1 VTRAT
6 PENPR
11 TPATPAA
18 PASPGSPGSPG
29 SPVTKSGL
37 SSALAYALAAFF
49 VLAFFYPIVFGKV
62 FLSPDS
68 VAPAGFSK
76 VAMDALHTRHVYA
89 LWNPYHFLGMPSF
102 GSLAFVPYVYPL
114 DPVFGFLNTV
124 LHFPDLTW
132 LLFHYLLIAVGM
144 IALLRALGA
153 GADAA
158 LLGAVAFALTP
169 NLVAV
174 GAFGHGSQIM
184 TAAWLPLL
192 FLLYDRFARRGSLL
206 ALAGFAFAAA
216 FQLLRGHV
224 QIVFYSWLAL
234 GLYALWLAIAAARA
248 KRGADAARAAGGLA
262 AGLALGFGMS
272 AFLYFPVH
280 EYAKLSIRSAG
291 EGSGAG
297 FEYAT
302 SWSFHPKEML
312 TFVVPSMFGFGGRTY
327 WGTMPFTDYPNYMGI
342 IPLALALYGARRARG
357 AARAYWIGL
366 AAVALMIS
374 FGKHVKPLYEL
385 LYQHVPYF
393 NKFRVPVMIL
403 VLLQFAVAVLAALGL
418 DLALTR
424 GRGESSGA
432 RAPARES
439 ERAAKKAASRGKGD
453 LGAAWMRAAIF
464 AGAGTVGLV
473 VLLQLLSPSILATAS
488 KARPWMNAAAARQ
501 ALDMATVD
509 ALRAGILLTAAF
521 AVIAFE
527 RRGRLTR
534 AAAALLVVG
543 LTAVD
548 LWTVDRKIIDP
559 QLGSRTQYAENF
571 SETPEVTFLRGDT
584 TEFRVL
590 PLEWNDSRL
599 AAYGIASV
607 LGYHPA
613 KPRLYQAFMDTVGLP
628 NLRVVRLLNVKYV
641 LTDGYYPDTTGGVT
655 LRHDGP
661 VKVYEIQGALP
672 RAYVVHRVRPVKDES
687 TALAFLRAA
696 DFFDPRSEAVWTE
709 PPPYPALAQPSVPDS
724 VTRIRYDLNGS
735 EYLVSTAAPGLFVQG
750 DQFDPDWSATIDGKP
765 AQVHRVNYLMRGIL
779 VPPGVHQVRLRYLP
793 EALTAGIK
801 VSAASAA
808 LALLLGI
815 AGVWLEWRA
824 RRAPRRAPP
833 ERPS

>member
-1 VTRAT
+1 VR
-6 PENPR
+6 
-11 TPATPAA
+11 
-18 PASPGSPGSPG
+18 PGRGL
-29 SPVTKSGL
+29 SPV
-37 SSALAYALAAFF
+37 LAYALAALS

-62 FLSPDS
+62 FVSPDS
-68 VAPAGFSK
+68 VAPAGFAK
-76 VAMDALHTRHVYA
+76 IAMDALNTRHVYA

-102 GSLAFVPYVYPL
+102 GSLAFVPFVYPL
-114 DPVFGFLNTV
+114 DPVFGFLNTA

-132 LLFHYLLIAVGM
+132 LLVHYLLIAVGM
-144 IALLRALGA
+144 IALIRALGA

-184 TAAWLPLL
+184 TAAWLPVL

-248 KRGADAARAAGGLA
+248 KRGAEAARAVGGLA

-366 AAVALMIS
+366 AALALMVS

-418 DLALTR
+418 DLALTP
-424 GRGESSGA
+424 RGESAGA
-432 RAPARES
+432 RAPAR
-439 ERAAKKAASRGKGD
+439 KGD
-453 LGAAWMRAAIF
+453 LGAGWMRAAIF
-464 AGAGTVGLV
+464 AGAGAVGFV
-473 VLLQLLSPSILATAS
+473 VLLQLFSPSILATAS

-509 ALRAGILLTAAF
+509 ALRSGILLAAAF
-521 AVIAFE
+521 AAIAFA

-534 AAAALLVVG
+534 TAAALLVVG
-543 LTAVD
+543 LTLVD

-559 QLGSRTQYAENF
+559 QLGSRSQYAENF

-590 PLEWNDSRL
+590 PLQWNDSRL

-628 NLRVVRLLNVKYV
+628 NLRVVRFLNVKYV
-641 LTDGYYPDTTGGVT
+641 LTDGYYPDTTGGVV
-655 LRHDGP
+655 LRHDGS
-661 VKVYEIQGALP
+661 VKVYEIQGAIP
-672 RAYVVHRVRPVKDES
+672 RAYVVHRVRPVRDDA

-696 DFFDPRSEAVWTE
+696 DFFDPRSEAVWSE
-709 PPPYPALAQPSVPDS
+709 PPPYPALAQPAVPDS

-735 EYLVSTAAPGLFVQG
+735 EYLVSTAAPGLFVQA
-750 DQFDPDWSATIDGKP
+750 DQFDPDWSATVDGKP
-765 AQVHRVNYLMRGIL
+765 ARIHRVNYLMRGIV
-779 VPPGVHQVRLRYLP
+779 VPPGVHRIRLRYMP

-801 VSAASAA
+801 VSVASAV
-808 LALLLGI
+808 LALLLGL
-815 AGVWLEWRA
+815 AGIWQLWRTRRA
-824 RRAPRRAPP
+824 RRAAA